1 MNVTIFPS
9 IARGTV
15 KAPASKSVAHRM
27 MIGAALARGESVL
40 RGVEESEDML
50 ATLDCLRA
58 LGAQATLKNGMLTV
72 RGVGGDL
79 SRSTGIFPCRES
91 GSTLRFF
98 VPLALLNEGKS
109 VFTGSERLM
118 ARGADVYGEV
128 FADQGIAMAKSPEG
142 VAFTGKLT
150 AGNYAVRGD
159 ISSQYITGLLLALP
173 LTGGDST
180 LTVLPPVESR
190 PYIDITLGVLRRF
203 GIAVTEAREN
213 EFLISP
219 GAYRA
224 LETDVEGDWSNA
236 AFFYALNALG
246 GDVTVTGLSP
256 DSLQGDRACVGML
269 ERLKNGFAEIDIA
282 ETPDL
287 GPVLFAAAAAL
298 HGGRFTGTR
307 RLAIKESDRAAA
319 MAEELA
325 KLGVKTETE
334 ENTVTVYPGGLTP
347 PTEPLY
353 GHNDHRIVMALAVLL
368 TRTGG
373 EIDGAEAVNKSFP
386 AFFSAL
392 EKLGTEIKVS
402 ADG

>member
-9 IARGTV
+9 AARGAV

-50 ATLDCLRA
+50 ATLDCITA
-58 LGAQATLKNGMLTV
+58 LGAAYEKDGDTLTV
-72 RGVGGDL
+72 HGVGGNL
-79 SRSTGIFPCRES
+79 SRSTGRFPCRES

-98 VPLALLNEGKS
+98 VPLALLREGRS

-118 ARGADVYGEV
+118 VRGADVYGQV
-128 FADQGIAMAKSPEG
+128 FAGKGIAMEKSPEG
-142 VAFTGKLT
+142 VAFTGKLIP
-150 AGNYAVRGD
+150 GDYAVRGD

-173 LTGGDST
+173 LTGGDCT
-180 LTVLPPVESR
+180 LTVLSPVESR

-219 GAYRA
+219 GAYGA
-224 LETDVEGDWSNA
+224 TETEVEGDWSNA
-236 AFFYALNALG
+236 AFFFALNALG
-246 GDVTVTGLSP
+246 GHVTVAGLSP
-256 DSLQGDRACVGML
+256 DSLQGDRVCADLL
-269 ERLKNGFAEIDIA
+269 EQLKTGFCEVDIA
-282 ETPDL
+282 GTPDL

-319 MAEELA
+319 MAGELA
-325 KLGVKTETE
+325 KCGVKTEVE
-334 ENTVTVYPGGLTP
+334 ENAVTVFPGGLTK

-368 TRTGG
+368 TQTGG
-373 EIDGAEAVNKSFP
+373 VIEGAEAVKKSFP
-386 AFFSAL
+386 GFFAEL
-392 EKLGTEIKVS
+392 AKTGVDLKTKEER
-402 ADG
+402 